1 MRRVWAARLGTA
13 GAFLLAVAGVV
24 QVAFGR
30 AVPAWTGAK
39 MAPVPLGL
47 LTVALAALALPAAR
61 RARRPDDP
69 PGLRAAVALGLAGPG
84 LLCLS
89 TVGVLAWLPAV
100 LLVAAGVLV
109 VAEGG
114 RALATAV
121 ATHRY
126 RVLLGALGC
135 CQWLMAAAAAPVPT
149 VAAVVGGAALLT
161 AACLP
166 RPSPAVVAGLVA
178 LGVVPLAVVGW
189 AGIVP
194 LVVAVAAI
202 PLTAAIIRPMVVT
215 GGRS

>member
-1 MRRVWAARLGTA
+1 MRRAWAARLGTA
-13 GAFLLAVAGVV
+13 GALLLAVAGVV

-39 MAPVPLGL
+39 AAPVPLGL
-47 LTVALAALALPAAR
+47 LTVALAALAMLAAG

-89 TVGVLAWLPAV
+89 TVGVLAWLPAA
-100 LLVAAGVLV
+100 LLVAAGALV
-109 VAEGG
+109 VADGG
-114 RALATAV
+114 RALVTAV
-121 ATHRY
+121 AAHRY

-166 RPSPAVVAGLVA
+166 HPGPAVLTGLVA

-194 LVVAVAAI
+194 LVVAVAAV
-202 PLTAAIIRPMVVT
+202 PLAAAIRPMVVT